1 MTPPARVLGFG
12 TYEADRHPRVRVL
25 LDGLAA
31 RGYRVAECAA
41 PLGLSTAA
49 RVAMLRRPWRLPL
62 LGLRL
67 ARSWARLAARALRLR
82 GDRRP
87 DVVLVGYL
95 GHFDVLLAR
104 TLFPRT
110 TVVLDHLVFAA
121 DTAADR
127 GVTGTRGRLL
137 GALDR
142 AALRAADVV
151 VVDTDEHA
159 ALVPAPL
166 RDRVVVV
173 PVGATAAWFEAAE
186 PGRAPGAR
194 LSVVFFGLMTPLQG
208 APVVAHALGL
218 LGGSVEATVVGHG
231 QDSAAVDAALDGVP
245 RVRRLAWVEPAELP
259 ALVAAHDVCLGVLGT
274 GAKALRVVPNKVF
287 QGAAA
292 GCAVVTGDTAPQ
304 RRALGDDAVLVPPG
318 DGAALAAALA
328 ALAADPARVAELRA
342 RAAARAARDFT
353 AVAVTE
359 PLDARLRRGVGRAGR
374 ARRRAGLRRAGR
386 A

>member
-1 MTPPARVLGFG
+1 MTPPPRVLGFG

-31 RGYRVAECAA
+31 RGYRVAECDV
-41 PLGLSTAA
+41 PLGLTTAD

-67 ARSWARLAARALRLR
+67 ARAWAALTARAVRLR

-104 TLFPRT
+104 ALFPRT

-127 GVTGTRGRLL
+127 GVRGVRGRLL

-142 AALRAADVV
+142 AALRSADVV

-159 ALVPAPL
+159 ALVPDAL
-166 RDRVVVV
+166 RARVVVV
-173 PVGATAAWFEAAE
+173 PVGASGEWFAAAE
-186 PGRAPGAR
+186 PGRPASPR

-208 APVVAHALGL
+208 APVVARALRE
-218 LGGSVEATVVGHG
+218 LGGAVDATVVGDG
-231 QDSAAVDAALDGVP
+231 QDSAAVAEALAGVP
-245 RVRRLAWVEPAELP
+245 RVRRLPWVEPAELP
-259 ALVAAHDVCLGVLGT
+259 TLVAAHDVCLGVFGT
-274 GAKALRVVPNKVF
+274 GPKALRVVPNKAF

-292 GCAVVTGDTAPQ
+292 GCAVVTSDTPPQ
-304 RRALGDDAVLVPPG
+304 RRVLGDGAVLVPPG
-318 DGAALAAALA
+318 DAAALA
-328 ALAADPARVAELRA
+328 ETLRGLAADPARVADLRVA
-342 RAAARAARDFT
+342 AVRAAEQFT
-353 AVAVTE
+353 AQAVTRA
-359 PLDARLRRGVGRAGR
+359 LDVRLREAL
-374 ARRRAGLRRAGR
+374 A
-386 A
+386 

>member
-1 MTPPARVLGFG
+1 MTPPPRVLGFG

-31 RGYRVAECAA
+31 RGYRVAECVA
-41 PLGLSTAA
+41 PLGLTTAD
-49 RVAMLRRPWRLPL
+49 RVAMLRRPWRVPL

-67 ARSWARLAARALRLR
+67 ARSWATLTARALRLR

-104 TLFPRT
+104 ALFPRT

-127 GVTGTRGRLL
+127 GVRGVRGRLL

-142 AALRAADVV
+142 AALRSADVV

-159 ALVPAPL
+159 ALVPAEL
-166 RDRVVVV
+166 RARVVVA
-173 PVGATAAWFEAAE
+173 PVGAAAAWFDAAE
-186 PGRAPGAR
+186 PGRPAGSR

-208 APVVAHALGL
+208 APVVARALRL
-218 LGGSVEATVVGHG
+218 LGGTVDATVVGAG
-231 QDSAAVDAALDGVP
+231 QDSAAVDDALDGVP
-245 RVRRLAWVEPAELP
+245 RVRRRPWVEPAALP
-259 ALVAAHDVCLGVLGT
+259 ALVAAHDVCLGVFGT
-274 GAKALRVVPNKVF
+274 GPKALRVVPNKAF

-292 GCAVVTGDTAPQ
+292 GCAVVTSDTPPQ
-304 RRALGDDAVLVPPG
+304 RRALDDGAVLVPPG
-318 DGAALAAALA
+318 DAEALAETLRG
-328 ALAADPARVAELRA
+328 LAADPGRVADLRA
-342 RAAARAARDFT
+342 AAAARAAQRFT
-353 AVAVTE
+353 ARAVTDA
-359 PLDARLRRGVGRAGR
+359 LDARLRQVLA
-374 ARRRAGLRRAGR
+374 
-386 A
+386 